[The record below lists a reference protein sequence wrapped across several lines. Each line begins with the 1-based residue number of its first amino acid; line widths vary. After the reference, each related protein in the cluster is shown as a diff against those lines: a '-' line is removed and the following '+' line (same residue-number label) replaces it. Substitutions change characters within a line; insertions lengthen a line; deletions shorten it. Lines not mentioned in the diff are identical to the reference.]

1 MIERQLELATPSPVA
16 AALRLGR
23 EPETDLPQ
31 QLAPGES
38 ETITAADPHERF
50 DCRSFERRWSPAN
63 EIANAI
69 ERSVP
74 LPLFHCRGRRL
85 FAPVT
90 DEPQSHT
97 QSRRFSFPV
106 SCFPFYRTPDV
117 AAIDVR

>member
-23 EPETDLPQ
+23 EPETDLPT

-50 DCRSFERRWSPAN
+50 DCRSFDRRWSPAN
-63 EIANAI
+63 EIADAI

-74 LPLFHCRGRRL
+74 VSLLHCRDRRCFTPMPHESQADSYCSL
-85 FAPVT
+85 LRAPC
-90 DEPQSHT
+90 S
-97 QSRRFSFPV
+97 
-106 SCFPFYRTPDV
+106 PFYR
-117 AAIDVR
+117 

>member
-16 AALRLGR
+16 AALSLGR
-23 EPETDLPQ
+23 DPETDLPQ

-50 DCRSFERRWSPAN
+50 DCRSFERRWSPTN
-63 EIANAI
+63 EIADAI

-74 LPLFHCRGRRL
+74 LPLFHGRGRRL

-90 DEPQSHT
+90 DEPQSDSHC
-97 QSRRFSFPV
+97 SLLSAPCSF
-106 SCFPFYRTPDV
+106 FNRAPDI
-117 AAIDVR
+117 AAIDV